1 MSNTDEMK
9 MQLKETADRQTFV
22 VLGVLLQFLATPEQ
36 INDQISVMLGTVP
49 PGVVIPL
56 HSHADPEVF
65 YVMEGSI
72 EAYQATGASS
82 GWQTATAGDTVSVA
96 GNVKHALRN
105 TSSSPTKCLTVSKTE
120 LYKFFREL
128 AKPFDP
134 TQPPAPPTPEE
145 MQELF
150 KAAAK
155 YEYWLASPEEN
166 KEIGIM
172 LG

>member
-1 MSNTDEMK
+1 MSTTDEMK
-9 MQLKETADRQTFV
+9 MQLKESADKQTFV

-65 YVMEGSI
+65 YVMEGSM
-72 EAYQATGASS
+72 EVYQASGALA
-82 GWQTATAGDTVSVA
+82 GWQTAIVGDAVSIA

-105 TSSSPTKCLTVSKTE
+105 TSLSPTTCITVSKTE
-120 LYKFFREL
+120 LYEFFREL

-150 KAAAK
+150 KAAVK
-155 YEYWLASPEEN
+155 YRYWMASPEEN
-166 KEIGIM
+166 QEIGIV

>member
-1 MSNTDEMK
+1 MSDRYQVKTES
-9 MQLKETADRQTFV
+9 KESPDKQTFV

-49 PGVVIPL
+49 PGAVIPL
-56 HSHADPEVF
+56 HSHADPEIF
-65 YVMEGSI
+65 YVIEGSI
-72 EAYQATGASS
+72 EAYQATGTSS
-82 GWQTATAGDTVSVA
+82 EWQTATAGDTVSVA
-96 GNVKHALRN
+96 GDVKHALRN
-105 TSSSPTKCLTVSKTE
+105 ISLSPTKCLTVSKTE

-134 TQPPAPPTPEE
+134 MQPPGSPTSEE
-145 MQELF
+145 MQALF

-155 YEYWLASPEEN
+155 YGYWLASPEEN

>member
-1 MSNTDEMK
+1 MSEIYQAKTES
-9 MQLKETADRQTFV
+9 KESAEKQTFV

-49 PGVVIPL
+49 PGAVIPL
-56 HSHADPEVF
+56 HSHADPEVC
-65 YVMEGSI
+65 YVIEGSI
-72 EAYQATGASS
+72 EAYQASGASA
-82 GWQTATAGDTVSVA
+82 GWQTATVGDTVTVA

-105 TSSSPTKCLTVSKTE
+105 TSLSPTKCLTVSKTE
-120 LYKFFREL
+120 LYRFFREL

-150 KAAAK
+150 KAAAN
-155 YEYWLASPEEN
+155 YGYWLASPVEN
-166 KEIGIM
+166 KEVGIT